1 MTNIRVISFEEDSDA
16 YYKSAH
22 DIKGVASRILSLV
35 QIFMEEREGLNPQ
48 QNMYLDFLHKEAS
61 LGAQLTN
68 DYMLLRKVKYLYKD
82 VHKTTWKDAV
92 QPSLSKLKQLAQ
104 ERKTELNWNNPEAVA
119 ILNPKLMEQLIQS
132 LVENSILYADTQKTQ
147 RYVNI
152 TFASSPITIT
162 IQDNGIGIPEDKIQ
176 IAFNPFTRIHHEL
189 GTEHSTGTGLA
200 LVREIAFYYQGT
212 INIQSNVNQGTT
224 IQIQLF
230 YQP

>member
-1 MTNIRVISFEEDSDA
+1 MTNVQIISFENDSDA

-48 QNMYLDFLHKEAS
+48 QNMYLDFLHKEAD
-61 LGAQLTN
+61 LGAHLTH
-68 DYMLLRKVKYLYKD
+68 DYMLLRKVKYLYRD
-82 VHKTTWKDAV
+82 IHKTTWKEAI
-92 QPSLSKLKQLAQ
+92 QQSLPKLKQLAQ
-104 ERKTELNWNNPEAVA
+104 ERKTELNWNNAETVAV
-119 ILNPKLMEQLIQS
+119 LNPKLMEQVVKS

-152 TFASSPITIT
+152 TFASSPTTIT
-162 IQDNGIGIPEDKIQ
+162 VQDNGIGIPEDKINTV
-176 IAFNPFTRIHHEL
+176 FNPFTRIHHEL

-200 LVREIAFYYQGT
+200 LVREIAFYYQGN
-212 INIQSNVNQGTT
+212 ISIQSAVNQGTT

>member
-1 MTNIRVISFEEDSDA
+1 MTNIQVISFEEDSDA

-48 QNMYLDFLHKEAS
+48 QNMYLDLLHKEANT
-61 LGAQLTN
+61 AARLTH

-82 VHKTTWKDAV
+82 VHKTTWKDAI
-92 QPSLSKLKQLAQ
+92 QPSLSRLKQLAQ
-104 ERKTELNWNNPEAVA
+104 ERKIELNWNNLEATA
-119 ILNPKLMEQLIQS
+119 ILNPKLMEQLVRA
-132 LVENSILYADTQKTQ
+132 LVENSILYADTQKAQ

-152 TFASSPITIT
+152 TFQTSPVTVT
-162 IQDNGIGIPEDKIQ
+162 IQDNGIGIPENKIQ
-176 IAFNPFTRIHHEL
+176 TAFNPFTRIHHEL

-212 INIQSNVNQGTT
+212 INVQSSVGQGTD